1 MTGEKSTEERAMLK
15 LTEPQE
21 RAFWSEVKIG
31 IYKELHR
38 KGLITDSQLGRL
50 IAAQKGQQRAGEPM

>member
-1 MTGEKSTEERAMLK
+1 MLK